1 MAGINWGTPLG
12 FAYNPLGTW
21 ASLIGDIA
29 SPGTDVLP
37 GVDNPFN
44 NGTKDNSSAYGGSLN
59 SVGPSNFGGSTL
71 GASTSGGGGG
81 GGVARPVVDP
91 NEIAYWDDTI
101 GSLNRLLQSSETQ
114 KAQGLEQ
121 LGNSYNQQ
129 LSRSNEAESKA
140 LRDYGIK
147 REDTTRDKQ
156 SNLGAID
163 TRARTTNDSLRR
175 LLGLAGAGISSAADF
190 AAPNAVARQA
200 GQQRSQTLDQFGR
213 NARNID
219 LAEGDAKTGFA
230 NQRQDLE
237 SQKRE
242 KEQNF
247 LRGILESQNSIFD
260 NLSNA
265 ATQKGLAQGGN
276 YTSTAGARMPFQNAI
291 SERRS
296 ALDNLFNQYRDPQFA
311 VKNVEVKT
319 PELGQYTNDRIA
331 LQAGQQN
338 PGIDQSLLPYL
349 PNLKDKREQSFI

>member
-59 SVGPSNFGGSTL
+59 SVGPSGGQTL
-71 GASTSGGGGG
+71 TETTSRNTTSP
-81 GGVARPVVDP
+81 VARPVVDP
-91 NEIAYWDDTI
+91 NEIAYWDDVT

-129 LSRSNEAESKA
+129 LSRSNEAESRA

-230 NQRQDLE
+230 NQREDFA

-242 KEQNF
+242 KEQTF
-247 LRGILESQNSIFD
+247 LRGILESQNKIYDS
-260 NLSNA
+260 LSNA

-276 YTSTAGARMPFQNAI
+276 YTTTAAARMPFQSAI
-291 SERRS
+291 SERRNS
-296 ALDNLFNQYRDPQFA
+296 LDNLFNQYRDPQFA

-349 PNLKDKREQSFI
+349 PNLKDRKQESWI